1 MKSKIL
7 SYLTITTTVFLLQS
21 CVSNYNNYV
30 ASQPML
36 HKIDAKLKVP
46 TGKIALTNKKKISP
60 SRQINMALA
69 ALEKNDIKS
78 EIEKTILH
86 ESKIDAL
93 LVEAESYLGT
103 PYRFG
108 GMSRR
113 GIDCSAFVLSV
124 FGESMGVELPRV
136 AASQALEGDRVESG
150 DLQKGDLVF
159 FSHRGGGRISHVGI
173 VYEVEED
180 GEVKFIHASTSKG
193 VIISSLSDRYWGP
206 RYQFAKRI
214 LDKDYTT
221 DPMIL
226 ANNNG

>member
-1 MKSKIL
+1 MKSKIS
-7 SYLTITTTVFLLQS
+7 SYLTIIIAIFSLQS
-21 CVSNYNNYV
+21 CVSNNYV
-30 ASQPML
+30 ASQPMIR
-36 HKIDAKLKVP
+36 KIDAKIQIP
-46 TGKIALTNKKKISP
+46 TGRIALSKKKISP
-60 SRQINMALA
+60 VQQINMALA
-69 ALEKNDIKS
+69 VLEKNDVKS

-93 LVEAESYLGT
+93 LEEAESYLGT

-124 FGESMGVELPRV
+124 FEESMGIALPRV

-173 VYEVEED
+173 VHEVMED
-180 GEVKFIHASTSKG
+180 GEVKFIHAATSKG
-193 VIISSLSDRYWGP
+193 VMISSLSDTYWGP
-206 RYQFAKRI
+206 RYRFAKRI
-214 LDKDYTT
+214 LDKNYTVNRT
-221 DPMIL
+221 IL